1 MAEDFSIFLDAVRNQ
16 IRRRNRRIAA
26 VNFGNYRH
34 IDYEH
39 FESRDIVLEDINNRE
54 PPSIVRRKRLRR
66 APFFRPVQYDDG
78 RSPYWRNLLGESRDV
93 IRNNYQSYLNRIG
106 INRAREDP
114 SYYKVL
120 FERMAADWRLS
131 SVGASSAM
139 AESFGVDVF
148 VRLRRAVR
156 AFFARLRL
164 IPKEFRVNNTDF
176 RLIPLVT

>member
-1 MAEDFSIFLDAVRNQ
+1 MA
-16 IRRRNRRIAA
+16 AA
-26 VNFGNYRH
+26 VNFGLYRD

-39 FESRDIVLEDINNRE
+39 FESRDIVQQDIDSRE

-66 APFFRPVQYDDG
+66 APLFRAVIMHDG
-78 RSPYWRNLLGESRDV
+78 RSLYWMNLLRESREV

-164 IPKEFRVNNTDF
+164 IPKEWRFNNTDF
-176 RLIPLVT
+176 RYVPLVT